1 MSTAN
6 DIALAVSARLA
17 TISVANGYNTDI
29 GLKSYRGRKRLDKTH
44 MPCTV
49 LIERDDQP
57 TGQSLQKLP
66 QVKVKQKYVLEGHA
80 FCNADNPNDMGHK
93 IIADLKKAIWSN
105 PFTYGADQRAI
116 TLMYEG
122 KSIAPRED
130 GIDVV
135 AAAVEI
141 SVEFVEYLSNP

>member
-6 DIALAVSARLA
+6 DIALAVYARMV
-17 TISVANGYNTDI
+17 TISVANGFNTDI
-29 GLKSYRGRKRLDKTH
+29 GLKSFRGRKRLDKAN
-44 MPCTV
+44 MPCVV

-57 TGQSLQKLP
+57 NGQTLQRTP

-80 FCNADNPNDMGHK
+80 PCDADNPNDMGHK
-93 IIADLKKAIWSN
+93 IIADLKKAIWST
-105 PFTYGADQRAI
+105 PFVYGTDQRAI
-116 TLMYEG
+116 VVTYEG

-141 SVEFVEYLSNP
+141 SVEFVESLSNP